1 MRALEHKKLFT
12 LIASRDLQRLLV
24 DTLRGVGI
32 GGYTVVPA
40 SGAGTTGLQAGF
52 LDSDSNVVIYVIL
65 SEERLLRAL
74 EHVDALM
81 RAGYRVKALVQDV
94 SILPRKPPAGHP

>member
-1 MRALEHKKLFT
+1 MRALEHKKMLM
-12 LIASRDLQRLLV
+12 LIAPRDLQRLLV

-32 GGYTVVPA
+32 GGYTAVPA
-40 SGAGTTGLQAGF
+40 SGAGTTGLQSGF

-74 EHVDALM
+74 EQVDALM
-81 RAGYRVKALVQDV
+81 RAGYRIKALVQD
-94 SILPRKPPAGHP
+94 IAMLPRKAQQAQG